1 MKDDVFK
8 AKLQVL
14 ADMQHSFYV
23 DFMPL
28 VQQIKKDIATL
39 KIDKKD
45 ILTVNHINENLS
57 KANSLLEFLNKQSN
71 ITKDKIND

>member
-1 MKDDVFK
+1 MNDDIFK

-45 ILTVNHINENLS
+45 ILTM
-57 KANSLLEFLNKQSN
+57 
-71 ITKDKIND
+71 KIYQKPIVF

>member
-1 MKDDVFK
+1 
-8 AKLQVL
+8 
-14 ADMQHSFYV
+14 MQHSFYV

>member
-1 MKDDVFK
+1 
-8 AKLQVL
+8 
-14 ADMQHSFYV
+14 MQHSFYV

-28 VQQIKKDIATL
+28 IQQIQKDIATL

-45 ILTVNHINENLS
+45 ILTVNHIDENLS

>member
-1 MKDDVFK
+1 MNDDIFK

-28 VQQIKKDIATL
+28 IQQIKKDIAAL

-45 ILTVNHINENLS
+45 IFTVNHINENLS

-71 ITKDKIND
+71 ITKAKIND